1 MEDYVFNANVVSEG
15 SGASNLESII
25 NISYYKRAEEE
36 EEQKSYF

>member
-36 EEQKSYF
+36 EQKSYF